1 MGDEQMTQEQKG
13 KTPVLDV
20 QNLTKIYDNGG
31 KGDGNEVLKNV
42 NFTMNEGEFVCIL
55 GPSGC
60 GKTTFLRCIGG
71 FETFDGTVKVN
82 GKEVTEPGTDRI
94 MVFQDFN
101 QLLPWK
107 TVEKN
112 VQYPLKIQGLKD
124 KTKLREISD
133 AALEKVDLLSSRTLY
148 PHQLSGGMKQRVA
161 IAKAL
166 ALKPQII
173 LMDEPFASLDAMTR
187 NHLQEELMKLHQKE
201 KVTVIFITHNI
212 QEAVCLGTRILV
224 MAKQGGIKMDVP
236 NTIPK
241 PVTPA
246 SEGYGQMW
254 DMFNKGKIMSY
265 TSSTY
270 LLFLVAVFCI
280 YYIIRPRHRM
290 YVLLVANVIFY
301 LAAGFDQFLVLLLAT
316 AVSYVV
322 ACKMG
327 KLHEKLE
334 KQKQEEGLDRKQIK
348 RIKAN
353 NKKQRKRIL
362 IWGLVLNIGILI
374 VFKYTNFLL
383 KTGYSILD
391 LFGIGHG
398 DDLFKLIMPLGIS
411 FFTFQILSY
420 LIDVYKGKVK
430 AQKNF
435 LKYLLYISFFPSVV
449 QGPIPRYA
457 DLGTQLYEEHRFEY
471 DNLRDGALLILWGFA
486 KKLILAERLGTFVD
500 QIYGNYTQYT
510 GMLFFFVATAAFSI
524 QIYADFSGCM
534 DIATGTARL
543 FGIRLAPNFL
553 RPYFSKTMPEFWRR
567 WHVTLGNW
575 FKDYVFYPIS
585 ISKFSLD
592 LNKKAR
598 KRFGNEFGRIV
609 SSAIPILAVW
619 LLTGIWHGPDWK
631 YVTWGLFHG
640 ILIMLSMIFTP
651 YNEKLVQKL
660 HIKTECFSFRLFQM
674 GRTFL
679 LCCLGRVFFRADDFA
694 SAVGILKRACTGI
707 GWYRLANGKIYN
719 YGLNQANMTVV
730 IVAMLVLLTVSIL
743 QEKMDV
749 LEALKKQNLVFRWV
763 LIYALLLAVVIFGMY
778 GPGYDPSAFIY
789 EKF

>member
-1 MGDEQMTQEQKG
+1 
-13 KTPVLDV
+13 
-20 QNLTKIYDNGG
+20 
-31 KGDGNEVLKNV
+31 
-42 NFTMNEGEFVCIL
+42 
-55 GPSGC
+55 
-60 GKTTFLRCIGG
+60 
-71 FETFDGTVKVN
+71 
-82 GKEVTEPGTDRI
+82 
-94 MVFQDFN
+94 
-101 QLLPWK
+101 
-107 TVEKN
+107 
-112 VQYPLKIQGLKD
+112 
-124 KTKLREISD
+124 
-133 AALEKVDLLSSRTLY
+133 
-148 PHQLSGGMKQRVA
+148 
-161 IAKAL
+161 
-166 ALKPQII
+166 
-173 LMDEPFASLDAMTR
+173 
-187 NHLQEELMKLHQKE
+187 
-201 KVTVIFITHNI
+201 
-212 QEAVCLGTRILV
+212 
-224 MAKQGGIKMDVP
+224 
-236 NTIPK
+236 
-241 PVTPA
+241 
-246 SEGYGQMW
+246 
-254 DMFNKGKIMSY
+254 
-265 TSSTY
+265 
-270 LLFLVAVFCI
+270 
-280 YYIIRPRHRM
+280 M

-348 RIKAN
+348 RMKAN

-362 IWGLVLNIGILI
+362 IWGLVLNIGILV

-420 LIDVYKGKVK
+420 LIEVYKGKVK

-694 SAVGILKRACTGI
+694 SAIGILKRACTGI
-707 GWYRLANGKIYN
+707 GWYRLANGRIYN
-719 YGLNQANMTVV
+719 YGLNKANMTVV

>member
-1 MGDEQMTQEQKG
+1 MCQIRFRNRSHRHRKAMDRCGIC
-13 KTPVLDV
+13 
-20 QNLTKIYDNGG
+20 LTKH
-31 KGDGNEVLKNV
+31 
-42 NFTMNEGEFVCIL
+42 CI
-55 GPSGC
+55 
-60 GKTTFLRCIGG
+60 R
-71 FETFDGTVKVN
+71 
-82 GKEVTEPGTDRI
+82 
-94 MVFQDFN
+94 
-101 QLLPWK
+101 
-107 TVEKN
+107 
-112 VQYPLKIQGLKD
+112 
-124 KTKLREISD
+124 
-133 AALEKVDLLSSRTLY
+133 
-148 PHQLSGGMKQRVA
+148 
-161 IAKAL
+161 KA
-166 ALKPQII
+166 
-173 LMDEPFASLDAMTR
+173 
-187 NHLQEELMKLHQKE
+187 
-201 KVTVIFITHNI
+201 
-212 QEAVCLGTRILV
+212 
-224 MAKQGGIKMDVP
+224 
-236 NTIPK
+236 
-241 PVTPA
+241 
-246 SEGYGQMW
+246 
-254 DMFNKGKIMSY
+254 NKGKIMSY

-348 RIKAN
+348 RMKAN

-362 IWGLVLNIGILI
+362 IWGLVLNIGILV

-694 SAVGILKRACTGI
+694 SAIGILKRACTGI

>member
-1 MGDEQMTQEQKG
+1 
-13 KTPVLDV
+13 
-20 QNLTKIYDNGG
+20 
-31 KGDGNEVLKNV
+31 
-42 NFTMNEGEFVCIL
+42 
-55 GPSGC
+55 
-60 GKTTFLRCIGG
+60 
-71 FETFDGTVKVN
+71 
-82 GKEVTEPGTDRI
+82 
-94 MVFQDFN
+94 
-101 QLLPWK
+101 
-107 TVEKN
+107 
-112 VQYPLKIQGLKD
+112 
-124 KTKLREISD
+124 
-133 AALEKVDLLSSRTLY
+133 
-148 PHQLSGGMKQRVA
+148 
-161 IAKAL
+161 
-166 ALKPQII
+166 
-173 LMDEPFASLDAMTR
+173 
-187 NHLQEELMKLHQKE
+187 
-201 KVTVIFITHNI
+201 
-212 QEAVCLGTRILV
+212 
-224 MAKQGGIKMDVP
+224 
-236 NTIPK
+236 
-241 PVTPA
+241 
-246 SEGYGQMW
+246 
-254 DMFNKGKIMSY
+254 
-265 TSSTY
+265 
-270 LLFLVAVFCI
+270 
-280 YYIIRPRHRM
+280 M

-575 FKDYVFYPIS
+575 FKDYRLLSDPDPGGLAPDRNLARTGLEIC
-585 ISKFSLD
+585 D
-592 LNKKAR
+592 L
-598 KRFGNEFGRIV
+598 G
-609 SSAIPILAVW
+609 
-619 LLTGIWHGPDWK
+619 
-631 YVTWGLFHG
+631 
-640 ILIMLSMIFTP
+640 
-651 YNEKLVQKL
+651 
-660 HIKTECFSFRLFQM
+660 
-674 GRTFL
+674 
-679 LCCLGRVFFRADDFA
+679 
-694 SAVGILKRACTGI
+694 
-707 GWYRLANGKIYN
+707 
-719 YGLNQANMTVV
+719 
-730 IVAMLVLLTVSIL
+730 TVSRYPDHAEHDLHTI
-743 QEKMDV
+743 QRKTGAEITY
-749 LEALKKQNLVFRWV
+749 QNRMFQFPSFPDGKNLP
-763 LIYALLLAVVIFGMY
+763 ALLSRTSFL
-778 GPGYDPSAFIY
+778 PGR
-789 EKF
+789 